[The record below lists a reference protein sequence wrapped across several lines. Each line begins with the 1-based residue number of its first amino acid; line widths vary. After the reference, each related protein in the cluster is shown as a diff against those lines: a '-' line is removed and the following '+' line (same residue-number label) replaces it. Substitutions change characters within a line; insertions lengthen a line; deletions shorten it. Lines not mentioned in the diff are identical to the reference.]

1 MQFYRF
7 NPSKFIKRPS
17 KLQGIESVAM
27 HKRILSFS
35 TFVICLIFLAH
46 TFANASEDVLE
57 DEDED
62 SSVPATYLQKIHIDS
77 LESFKWVYA
86 TALITAYFQDGSF
99 KQGFAM
105 LLPNGMYLTSS
116 QLTYASGLYPEKITA
131 KMQDDSA
138 DPLICI
144 AELQLKAMDNSKGL
158 ALLKTAAFTD
168 DYCNVR
174 AESYYHKRIYQK
186 YAQDVFSKKPTKDLI
201 SGGLYFPI
209 IKEADTFGVDRT
221 YPIKEEIYYNK
232 NLQKEVSYGYSLPFD
247 AYERFTFGRPYFDK
261 EGDFLGVFSMISDS
275 YLPVLIKKEVVQ
287 EFICEVKDK
296 NISNDELSTGFCKG
310 YKRESDNKLATK
322 E

>member
-1 MQFYRF
+1 M
-7 NPSKFIKRPS
+7 
-17 KLQGIESVAM
+17 QGIESVAM
-27 HKRILSFS
+27 YKRILSFWTS
-35 TFVICLIFLAH
+35 VICLIFVAH

-62 SSVPATYLQKIHIDS
+62 SNVPATYLQKIHIDS
-77 LESFKWVYA
+77 LESFRWIYG
-86 TALITAYFQDGSF
+86 TAVITSYFKDGSF

-116 QLTYASGLYPEKITA
+116 QLTYTGGLYPEKITA

-138 DPLICI
+138 DPLICV
-144 AELQLKAMDNSKGL
+144 AELQLKAMDSSKGL
-158 ALLKTAAFTD
+158 ALLKTSAFTD

-174 AESYYHKRIYQK
+174 TESYYHKRIYQK
-186 YAQDVFSKKPTKDLI
+186 YAQDIFSKKPTKDLI
-201 SGGLYFPI
+201 NNGLYFPI

-221 YPIKEEIYYNK
+221 YPIKEETYYNK

-247 AYERFTFGRPYFDK
+247 AYERFTFGKPYFDK

-287 EFICEVKDK
+287 EFVCEVKNK
-296 NISNDELSTGFCKG
+296 NISNNDISSDFCQD
-310 YKRESDNKLATK
+310 YKSHIDNKLATK
-322 E
+322 

>member
-1 MQFYRF
+1 M
-7 NPSKFIKRPS
+7 
-17 KLQGIESVAM
+17 QGIESVAM
-27 HKRILSFS
+27 YKRIFSFWTS
-35 TFVICLIFLAH
+35 VICLIFVAH

-62 SSVPATYLQKIHIDS
+62 SNVPATYLQKIHIDS
-77 LESFKWVYA
+77 LESFKWIYG
-86 TALITAYFQDGSF
+86 TAVITSYFKDGSF

-116 QLTYASGLYPEKITA
+116 QLTYTGGLYPEKITA

-138 DPLICI
+138 DPLICV
-144 AELQLKAMDNSKGL
+144 AELQLKAMDSSKGL
-158 ALLKTAAFTD
+158 ALLKTSAFTD

-174 AESYYHKRIYQK
+174 TESYYHKRIYQK
-186 YAQDVFSKKPTKDLI
+186 YAQDIFSKKPTKDLI
-201 SGGLYFPI
+201 NNGLYFPI

-221 YPIKEEIYYNK
+221 YPIKEETYYNK

-247 AYERFTFGRPYFDK
+247 AYERFTFGKPYFDK

-287 EFICEVKDK
+287 EFVCEVKNK
-296 NISNDELSTGFCKG
+296 NISNNDISSDFCQD
-310 YKRESDNKLATK
+310 YKSHIDNKLATK
-322 E
+322 